1 MSKFIAS
8 PKTRA
13 KLSRNARGKHPW
25 AFENSARGKK
35 LRETMEVPFKAADV
49 SEAERLLPKDMLRTR
64 GEEI

>member
-35 LRETMEVPFKAADV
+35 LREETEVPFKAANAD
-49 SEAERLLPKDMLRTR
+49 EAENLIPKELRN
-64 GEEI
+64 GDAW